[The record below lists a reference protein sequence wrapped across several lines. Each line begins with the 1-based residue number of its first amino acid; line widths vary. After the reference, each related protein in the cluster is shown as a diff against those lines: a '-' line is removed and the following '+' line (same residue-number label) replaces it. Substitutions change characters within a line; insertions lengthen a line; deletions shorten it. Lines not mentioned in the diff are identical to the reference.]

1 MSGSGFW
8 LDSGGVGEFLK
19 MTTVLTEKS
28 LSVLSSWNFRHLIF
42 LLISE

>member
-1 MSGSGFW
+1 MRGFGFW
-8 LDSGGVGEFLK
+8 LGCGGVREFLK

-28 LSVLSSWNFRHLIF
+28 LPLLSSWNFRHLIF